1 MDIARGSV
9 LPAFAVPAA
18 SLERLA
24 TLPIE
29 RHSGSQYIRLMVLD
43 RPGVI
48 ADIAAAL
55 RDEEISVEA
64 LLQRGRA
71 PDEVVP
77 VVITTHDTQDAA
89 MTRALERIGEI
100 EAVIEPPRRIRVEA
114 L

>member
-1 MDIARGSV
+1 MANASV
-9 LPAFAVPAA
+9 R
-18 SLERLA
+18 LERGKRRFGV
-24 TLPIE
+24 E
-29 RHSGSQYIRLMVLD
+29 NRHTPHRAPRGQPVHPAHGA
-43 RPGVI
+43 RPPRQI

-77 VVITTHDTQDAA
+77 VVLTTHDTQDAA
-89 MTRALERIGEI
+89 MTRALERIGAI
-100 EAVIEPPRRIRVEA
+100 ETVIEPPRRIRVEA